1 MEQNSQTNNPMKD
14 YLGEE
19 KYEES
24 KGEKDH
30 SKYDENSEEQQQ
42 MS

>member
-1 MEQNSQTNNPMKD
+1 MKD
-14 YLGEE
+14 YLGDD

-30 SKYDENSEEQQQ
+30 SKYDENSEE
-42 MS
+42 